1 MTRRC
6 ITERMVSVGG
16 GTALAIALLAA
27 PAFGD
32 QFLGNPADRNCHGQ
46 TISHQARSHG
56 GAKNAATEHGF
67 ASVKAGQE
75 FTKTFCGTGN
85 R

>member
-1 MTRRC
+1 MRG
-6 ITERMVSVGG
+6 ILAKVGG
-16 GTALAIALLAA
+16 GTALAVALLAP
-27 PAFGD
+27 PASAD
-32 QFLGNPADRNCHGQ
+32 LFLGNPADPNCHGQ

-67 ASVKAGQE
+67 ASVKEGQE
-75 FTKTFCGTGN
+75 FVKTFCGTGN